1 MANMGYCRFENTY
14 RDMMDCY
21 YNINNNLSEREH
33 KYREKI
39 LELCEQ
45 MISEF
50 DENNLVDEE
59 EE

>member
-14 RDMMDCY
+14 SDMMDCY